1 MRKLI
6 FGSVLALLF
15 AAVPAFAQGGG
26 GGGGGGGRA
35 GGGRGGMMGGAD
47 PAYTQLVNAVAE
59 CNLDPSFT
67 LTSEQKTAIKKVRD
81 DLTGA
86 QTKWRTDHAADLTKL
101 TEERTAARSGGG
113 DMTAVND
120 KQTAL
125 MATQPKSDDAQA
137 AIKKALTPDQ
147 LKAVE
152 AKVTELQA
160 ARGAMG
166 GGRGGRGGAGGG
178 GGGGGGGI

>member
-1 MRKLI
+1 
-6 FGSVLALLF
+6 
-15 AAVPAFAQGGG
+15 
-26 GGGGGGGRA
+26 
-35 GGGRGGMMGGAD
+35 
-47 PAYTQLVNAVAE
+47 
-59 CNLDPSFT
+59 
-67 LTSEQKTAIKKVRD
+67 
-81 DLTGA
+81 
-86 QTKWRTDHAADLTKL
+86 
-101 TEERTAARSGGG
+101 
-113 DMTAVND
+113 
-120 KQTAL
+120 